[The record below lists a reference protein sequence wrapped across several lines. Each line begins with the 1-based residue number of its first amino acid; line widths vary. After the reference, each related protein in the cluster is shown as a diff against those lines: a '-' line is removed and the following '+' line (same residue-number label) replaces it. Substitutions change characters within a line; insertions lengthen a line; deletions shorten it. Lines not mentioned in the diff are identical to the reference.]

1 MIELRNISKSYRLHN
16 HNRHTVLDNISYTF
30 TEGVNTGILG
40 LNGSGKSTL
49 LKILCGASFP
59 DSGTVIRRSSIS
71 WPVAFSGC
79 IVGSMTGYQNLRFI
93 SRIYKSDF
101 KKDKQFVEDFLSA
114 TQHSDKEVWIYSSRK
129 QRKLLLLS
137 FRIVFQMLENCAVRH
152 LFWKIANC

>member
-93 SRIYKSDF
+93 KVISKRINNLWRISLNW
-101 KKDKQFVEDFLSA
+101 VTIS
-114 TQHSDKEVWIYSSRK
+114 TS
-129 QRKLLLLS
+129 LLKHT
-137 FRIVFQMLENCAVRH
+137 VQE
-152 LFWKIANC
+152 